1 MTNRTPDPIDVL
13 VGRKVRKFREIAGIS
28 QSKLAEG
35 LGITFQQVQ
44 KYENGS
50 NRVSASRLYNIANI
64 VKKPVSSFFPINE
77 SLYVETSTKETKLL
91 NAFNKISFDG
101 DKDMVIQMAKQFAKK
116 GR

>member
-1 MTNRTPDPIDVL
+1 MTNRTPDPMDVH
-13 VGRKVRKFREIAGIS
+13 VGRKVRRFREIADIS

-64 VKKPVSSFFPINE
+64 LQKPFYSFFPINE
-77 SLYVETSTKETKLL
+77 SLYVETSQKETKLL
-91 NAFNKISFDG
+91 TAFNKIAFDG
-101 DKDMVIQMAKQFAKK
+101 DKDMVIKMAKEFAKK
-116 GR
+116 GK